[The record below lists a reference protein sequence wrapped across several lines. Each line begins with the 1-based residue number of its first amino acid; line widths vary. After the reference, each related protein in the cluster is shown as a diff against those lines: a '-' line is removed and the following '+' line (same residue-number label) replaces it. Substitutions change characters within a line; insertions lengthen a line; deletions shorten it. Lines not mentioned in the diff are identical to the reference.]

1 MANKV
6 DVFTEELSKVF
17 TILQQQYVMIKY
29 MKTLI
34 TSGEL
39 DETEISKLKEQVTL
53 INNQIQHINEKMGI
67 IQNDI
72 TGINS
77 KINTIN
83 SNINNIENA
92 LARHTDEID
101 NNIATI
107 NALNNVMPTD
117 INVDSN
123 GNLILEHDGTE
134 ITGQKKQVAVYTKSQ
149 INTLLNSAGLKT
161 FTLKNKNDY
170 NYQSGASQHN
180 IIITTTDI
188 PILNDCAEY
197 VQEHG
202 ACILEFDYINRNTTY
217 DSPIRIL
224 MLYVI
229 NGGYGHIVLHGTT
242 GDDEVNV
249 SATRNEGASAEENE
263 IIMNAYA
270 YKFDIKDYKVY
281 RHQMTLRYDG
291 EYEILSLI
299 VYSSNNL
306 NVDSLQDLTTLLKPN
321 GNTLYYVNTI
331 NSINAYTFELIYDNN
346 VWKTG
351 AISESTGKPENNITL
366 INDIVTTI

>member
-134 ITGQKKQVAVYTKSQ
+134 ITGQKKQVAVYTKEQVNELISGGGGSKFFRHD
-149 INTLLNSAGLKT
+149 LT
-161 FTLKNKNDY
+161 FTEGNGEK
-170 NYQSGASQHN
+170 
-180 IIITTTDI
+180 
-188 PILNDCAEY
+188 Y
-197 VQEHG
+197 VG
-202 ACILEFDYINRNTTY
+202 
-217 DSPIRIL
+217 
-224 MLYVI
+224 V
-229 NGGYGHIVLHGTT
+229 
-242 GDDEVNV
+242 
-249 SATRNEGASAEENE
+249 
-263 IIMNAYA
+263 
-270 YKFDIKDYKVY
+270 
-281 RHQMTLRYDG
+281 
-291 EYEILSLI
+291 
-299 VYSSNNL
+299 VYSSKDLEVNTFDKLATLIGRTGNQNILVVKTTSINESTKDATNIRVYWFKDGFVWLAKNN
-306 NVDSLQDLTTLLKPN
+306 T
-321 GNTLYYVNTI
+321 NTI
-331 NSINAYTFELIYDNN
+331 NVSLGEVSD
-346 VWKTG
+346 V
-351 AISESTGKPENNITL
+351 
-366 INDIVTTI
+366 VTPM

>member
-77 KINTIN
+77 KINAIN

-123 GNLILEHDGTE
+123 GNLILEHDGQE

-161 FTLKNKNDY
+161 FTLKNKDDY
-170 NYQSGASQHN
+170 NYQSSASQST

-202 ACILEFDYINRNTTY
+202 PCILEFDYINRNTTY

-224 MLYVI
+224 MLYTI

-242 GDDEVNV
+242 GDDEVNA
-249 SATRNEGASAEENE
+249 SATRNVGATAEENQ

-270 YKFDIKDYKVY
+270 YKSNLKDYNVY
-281 RHQMTLRYDG
+281 RHDL
-291 EYEILSLI
+291 LI
-299 VYSSNNL
+299 NNVIHISFYSSNTL
-306 NVDSLQDLTTLLKPN
+306 NVDSVQDLTNIVNPQTNKQYICGTYDSEVGLL
-321 GNTLYYVNTI
+321 Y
-331 NSINAYTFELIYDNN
+331 SMLIYENK
-346 VWKTG
+346 VWKYIVQGSGT
-351 AISESTGKPENNITL
+351 AVN
-366 INDIVTTI
+366 VTTISDSVTKV

>member
-1 MANKV
+1 MANKI

-67 IQNDI
+67 IQNNI
-72 TGINS
+72 TDINS

-123 GNLILEHDGTE
+123 GNLILEHDGQE
-134 ITGQKKQVAVYTKSQ
+134 ITGQKKQVAVYTKNQ
-149 INTLLNSAGLKT
+149 INTLLNSAGLKM
-161 FTLKNKNDY
+161 FTLKNKDDY
-170 NYQSGASQHN
+170 NYQKGASQSN

-202 ACILEFDYINRNTTY
+202 PCILEFDYINRNTTY

-224 MLYVI
+224 MLYTI

-242 GDDEVNV
+242 GDDEVNA

-270 YKFDIKDYKVY
+270 YKSNIKDYKVY
-281 RHQMTLRYDG
+281 KHQLTLNYDG
-291 EYEILSLI
+291 EYETLSLI
-299 VYSSNNL
+299 VYSSSNL

-321 GNTLYYVNTI
+321 SNTFYFGNTTTAI
-331 NSINAYTFELIYDNN
+331 TPYTFQIIYDNN

-351 AISESTGKPENNITL
+351 PVSEAVGKPNDNITSVS
-366 INDIVTTI
+366 DIVTTI

>member
-53 INNQIQHINEKMGI
+53 
-67 IQNDI
+67 
-72 TGINS
+72 INS

-123 GNLILEHDGTE
+123 GNLILEHDGQE

-161 FTLKNKNDY
+161 FTLKNKDDY
-170 NYQSGASQHN
+170 NYNSGINSN
-180 IIITTTDI
+180 KITVTTTDI
-188 PILNDCAEY
+188 NILNDCVEY
-197 VQEHG
+197 VRDNG
-202 ACILEFDYINRNTTY
+202 ACILEFDYINRETTY

-224 MLYVI
+224 MLYAL
-229 NGGYGHIVLHGTT
+229 NGGYGHIVFHGTT
-242 GDDEVNV
+242 GNCEVNG
-249 SATRNEGASAEENE
+249 SAIRSTTAQPTENE
-263 IIMNAYA
+263 IIINVLAN
-270 YKFDIKDYKVY
+270 KSQIKDYKVY
-281 RHQMTLRYDG
+281 RHQLQCITDDNSQVFCVIM
-291 EYEILSLI
+291 
-299 VYSSNNL
+299 SSNNL
-306 NVDSLQDLTTLLKPN
+306 KINSIQDLTNVTKARQGYEEICHILNDPNVGSIALLKYN
-321 GNTLYYVNTI
+321 GTI
-331 NSINAYTFELIYDNN
+331 WQVVRYAEDIFTY
-346 VWKTG
+346 
-351 AISESTGKPENNITL
+351 NITS
-366 INDIVTTI
+366 ITDTVTTI

>member
-67 IQNDI
+67 IQNNI
-72 TGINS
+72 TE
-77 KINTIN
+77 
-83 SNINNIENA
+83 IEKV
-92 LARHTDEID
+92 I
-101 NNIATI
+101 
-107 NALNNVMPTD
+107 PTD
-117 INVDSN
+117 INADIN
-123 GNLILEHDGTE
+123 GNLILEHDGIE

-161 FTLKNKNDY
+161 FTLKNKDDY
-170 NYQSGASQHN
+170 YYNTGINSN
-180 IIITTTDI
+180 KITVTTTDI
-188 PILNDCAEY
+188 NILNDCAEY
-197 VQEHG
+197 VRDNG
-202 ACILEFDYINRNTTY
+202 ACILEFDYINRETTH

-224 MLYVI
+224 MLYAL
-229 NGGYGHIVLHGTT
+229 NGGYGHIVFHGTT
-242 GDDEVNV
+242 GNCEVNG
-249 SATRNEGASAEENE
+249 SAIRSTSAQPDENE
-263 IIMNAYA
+263 IIINVLAN
-270 YKFDIKDYKVY
+270 KSQIKDYKVY

-321 GNTLYYVNTI
+321 GNTLYFVNTI
-331 NSINAYTFELIYDNN
+331 SSLTAYTFQLIYDNN

-351 AISESTGKPENNITL
+351 PISESTGKPDNNITL

>member
-67 IQNDI
+67 IENNI
-72 TGINS
+72 TDTNS

-83 SNINNIENA
+83 SNIHSIENA
-92 LARHTDEID
+92 LARHTGEID

-123 GNLILEHDGTE
+123 GNLILEHDGQE

-161 FTLKNKNDY
+161 FTLKNKDDY
-170 NYQSGASQHN
+170 NYQSSASQN

-202 ACILEFDYINRNTTY
+202 ACILEFDYINRDITY

-224 MLYVI
+224 MLYTI

-249 SATRNEGASAEENE
+249 SATRNEGAIADENKM
-263 IIMNAYA
+263 IMNRYA
-270 YKFDIKDYKVY
+270 YKSNIKDYKVY
-281 RHQMTLRYDG
+281 RHDL
-291 EYEILSLI
+291 LI
-299 VYSSNNL
+299 NNVIHISFYSSNIL
-306 NVDSLQDLTTLLKPN
+306 NVDSVQDLTNIVKPQTNKQYICGTYDSEVGLL
-321 GNTLYYVNTI
+321 Y
-331 NSINAYTFELIYDNN
+331 AMLIYENK
-346 VWKTG
+346 VWKYIVQGSGT
-351 AISESTGKPENNITL
+351 AVNITT
-366 INDIVTTI
+366 ISDSVTNV